1 MIYCKVSV
9 HSTYDKTGKG
19 DLFMKNVVNFLEM
32 KQTGEPIVM
41 MTAYD
46 YPSARLAEQQNIDM
60 ILVGDSLGMVVLG
73 YDSTV
78 SVTIDDMIHHAKA
91 VRRGAPDTF
100 VVVDMPFGTYHVS
113 TEQAVQHAIQLFQQS
128 NANAI
133 KVEGA
138 GELVPAIERIVAA
151 GIPVV
156 GHLGLQPQSA
166 EVLGGYKVQGNT
178 ASSAQ
183 KLINDAKALE
193 KAGVCAIVF
202 ECIPKQLGGILAA
215 QVSVPIIGIGAGVNV
230 DGQVLVYHDLLG
242 YGDHRVPKFVEKFSD
257 VHSVMAAGIAAYRD
271 GVKARTFPSDAQ
283 SFTMNEQ
290 QLDGLYGGV
299 IK

>member
-1 MIYCKVSV
+1 
-9 HSTYDKTGKG
+9 
-19 DLFMKNVVNFLEM
+19 MKNVVNFLEM

>member
-166 EVLGGYKVQGNT
+166 EVLGGYKVQGKT

>member
-1 MIYCKVSV
+1 
-9 HSTYDKTGKG
+9 
-19 DLFMKNVVNFLEM
+19 MKNVVNFLEM

-271 GVKARTFPSDAQ
+271 GVKARTFTSDAQ

>member
-1 MIYCKVSV
+1 
-9 HSTYDKTGKG
+9 
-19 DLFMKNVVNFLEM
+19 MKNVVNFLEM
-32 KQTGEPIVM
+32 KRTGEPIVM

-46 YPSARLAEQQNIDM
+46 YPSARLAEQQQIEM

-73 YDSTV
+73 YESTV
-78 SVTIDDMIHHAKA
+78 SVTLEDMIHHAKA
-91 VRRGAPDTF
+91 VRRGAPNTF
-100 VVVDMPFGTYHVS
+100 IVVDMPFGTYHVS
-113 TEQAVQHAIQLFQQS
+113 TEQAVQNAIQLFQQT

-166 EVLGGYKVQGNT
+166 EVLGGYRVQGKT
-178 ASSAQ
+178 AESAK
-183 KLINDAKALE
+183 KLVNDAKALA

-202 ECIPKQLGGILAA
+202 ECIPKQLGTILRE
-215 QVSVPIIGIGAGVNV
+215 QVSVPIIGIGAGVDV

-257 VHSVMAAGIAAYRD
+257 VHPVMATGIAAYRD

-299 IK
+299 AK

>member
-1 MIYCKVSV
+1 
-9 HSTYDKTGKG
+9 
-19 DLFMKNVVNFLEM
+19 MKNVVNFLEM

-166 EVLGGYKVQGNT
+166 EVLGGYKVQGKT

>member
-1 MIYCKVSV
+1 
-9 HSTYDKTGKG
+9 
-19 DLFMKNVVNFLEM
+19 MKNVVNFLEM
-32 KQTGEPIVM
+32 KRAGEPIVM

-138 GELVPAIERIVAA
+138 GELVPAIKRIVAA

-166 EVLGGYKVQGNT
+166 EVLGGYKVQGKT
-178 ASSAQ
+178 AESAQ
-183 KLINDAKALE
+183 QLINDAKALE

-202 ECIPKQLGGILAA
+202 ECIPKQLGGIVAA
-215 QVSVPIIGIGAGVNV
+215 QVSVPIIGIGAGVHV

-257 VHSVMAAGIAAYRD
+257 VHAVMKAGIIAYRD

>member
-1 MIYCKVSV
+1 
-9 HSTYDKTGKG
+9 
-19 DLFMKNVVNFLEM
+19 MKNVVNFLEM
-32 KQTGEPIVM
+32 KRAGEPIVM

-138 GELVPAIERIVAA
+138 GELVPAIKRIVAA

-166 EVLGGYKVQGNT
+166 EVLGGYKVQGKT
-178 ASSAQ
+178 AESAQ
-183 KLINDAKALE
+183 QLINDAKVLE

-202 ECIPKQLGGILAA
+202 ECIPKQLGGIVAA
-215 QVSVPIIGIGAGVNV
+215 QVSVPIIGIGAGVHV

-257 VHSVMAAGIAAYRD
+257 VHAVMKAGIIAYRD
-271 GVKARTFPSDAQ
+271 SVKARTFPNDAQ

>member
-1 MIYCKVSV
+1 
-9 HSTYDKTGKG
+9 
-19 DLFMKNVVNFLEM
+19 MKNILNFQEM
-32 KQTGEPIVM
+32 KQKREPIVM

-46 YPSARLAEQQNIDM
+46 YPSARLAEQQDIDM

-78 SVTIDDMIHHAKA
+78 SVTLEDMIHHGKA
-91 VRRGAPDTF
+91 VRRGAKNTF
-100 VVVDMPFGTYHVS
+100 IVVDMPFGSYHVS
-113 TEQAVQHAIQLFQQS
+113 EAQAVENAIRLFQQT

-133 KVEGA
+133 KMEGA
-138 GELVPAIERIVAA
+138 GELVPAIRKMVAA

-166 EVLGGYKVQGNT
+166 EVLGGYKVQGKT
-178 ASSAQ
+178 AESAT
-183 KLINDAKALE
+183 KLIDDAKALVE
-193 KAGVCAIVF
+193 AGVCAIVF
-202 ECIPKQLGGILAA
+202 ECIPKQLGEILSEQIA
-215 QVSVPIIGIGAGVNV
+215 VPIIGIGAGAAV

-257 VHSVMAAGIAAYRD
+257 VHPVMSLGIEAYRD
-271 GVKARTFPSDAQ
+271 AVRARTFPSDAH
-283 SFTMNEQ
+283 SFTMKEE

-299 IK
+299 K

>member
-1 MIYCKVSV
+1 
-9 HSTYDKTGKG
+9 
-19 DLFMKNVVNFLEM
+19 MKNVVNFLEM
-32 KQTGEPIVM
+32 KKSGEPIVM

-46 YPSARLAEQQNIDM
+46 YPSARLAEQQQIEM

-73 YDSTV
+73 YESTV
-78 SVTIDDMIHHAKA
+78 SVTLEDMIHHAKA
-91 VRRGAPDTF
+91 VRRGAPNTF

-113 TEQAVQHAIQLFQQS
+113 TEQAVQNAIQLFQQT

-133 KVEGA
+133 KLEGA
-138 GELVPAIERIVAA
+138 GELLPAIERIVAT

-166 EVLGGYKVQGNT
+166 EVLGGYKVQGKT
-178 ASSAQ
+178 TESA
-183 KLINDAKALE
+183 KRLVDDAKALV

-202 ECIPKQLGGILAA
+202 ECIPKQLGEILRE

-230 DGQVLVYHDLLG
+230 DGQVLVYHDLVG

-257 VHSVMAAGIAAYRD
+257 VHTVMSTGIAAYRD

-299 IK
+299 TK